1 MTHEAVRTAVLSPL
15 GAIMTETV
23 EFQSRVG
30 DDGVLDLH
38 VPLGQRVAGA
48 DVVITIRRVGDPAAP
63 RTIDPTERR
72 RLLDESYGSCSGLG
86 LERPPQ
92 RD

>member
-1 MTHEAVRTAVLSPL
+1 MN
-15 GAIMTETV
+15 ETV

-38 VPLGQRVAGA
+38 LPLGQRVAGA
-48 DVVITIRRVGDPAAP
+48 DVVITIRPVGNLAALRTVDPA
-63 RTIDPTERR
+63 ERR

-86 LERPPQ
+86 LERAPQ
-92 RD
+92 DQFETREPVE